1 MARLLQ
7 IFGFLSVLF
16 RGATLTFESLTI
28 GGIVFLNFIVR
39 PTDAQSQLQAQSDSI
54 TQTCLRWMRRAA
66 IALALMQLA
75 YILASTLILMQSADM
90 TLCDVSGANFVL
102 AGILAIVSALTV
114 AALVN
119 SLPRKS
125 YVALLLPA
133 ALILASSVLTS
144 HAMARLDY
152 RLPLA
157 LVTALHQGAT
167 ATWLGGLFY
176 LLISI
181 PRSPDNES
189 ARQLIARFSKLA
201 FASVIVLGAAGLTL
215 SYAYV
220 GSVDAIYG
228 TSYGIMVATKAVLFG
243 TLLLLGALNY
253 KIAHAPSAVGGVI
266 ASLKRF
272 GEAEVGIGIT
282 VILTA
287 ASLTSLPPAVD
298 LKSDRV
304 SAQEISARIAPHFPR
319 LASPSIAD
327 LPEDV
332 YAAEVKSFE
341 VGTLSSASFVPGQA
355 GTRPN
360 TSAEKSWSEYN
371 HHWAGLIVL
380 ATGLLAF
387 LAQTSRF
394 PWARNWPLV
403 FLGLAVFLFL
413 RSDPETWPLGP
424 NGFWVTLQDPEVLL
438 HRIFVVLV
446 IGLAI
451 FEWRV
456 QTGRVSSGRAR
467 LGFPALVA
475 VASALL
481 LTHSHALGNIKEEV
495 LAELSHAP
503 LAVLGIVAGWSRW
516 LELRLPP
523 EDKVRHKMAWLWP
536 TCLVLIG
543 LLLLNYREM

>member
-16 RGATLTFESLTI
+16 RGGTLTFGSLTI
-28 GGIVFLNFIVR
+28 GGIVFLNFV
-39 PTDAQSQLQAQSDSI
+39 ASSADSPSETV
-54 TQTCLRWMRRAA
+54 TQICIRWIRRAA
-66 IALALMQLA
+66 LALAVMQLA
-75 YILASTLILMQSADM
+75 YILASSLILMQSADM
-90 TLCDVSGANFVL
+90 TMGDVSGANFVL
-102 AGILAIVSALTV
+102 AGILAIVSSLTI
-114 AALVN
+114 AALSGARSPKIYAVM
-119 SLPRKS
+119 L
-125 YVALLLPA
+125 APA
-133 ALILASSVLTS
+133 ALILISSVMTS

-157 LVTALHQGAT
+157 VVTALHQGAT

-181 PRSPDNES
+181 PRSPDNQF

-201 FASVIVLGAAGLTL
+201 LISVAVLAAAGFTL
-215 SYAYV
+215 SLAYV
-220 GSVDAIYG
+220 GSISAIYG
-228 TSYGIMVATKAVLFG
+228 TSYGIMVATKVILFG
-243 TLLLLGALNY
+243 TLLLLGALNFQ
-253 KIAHAPSAVGGVI
+253 IARSPSGGSVI

-272 GEAEVGIGIT
+272 GEAELGIGIT

-287 ASLTSLPPAVD
+287 ASLTSLPPAID
-298 LKSDRV
+298 LKNDRV
-304 SAQEISARIAPHFPR
+304 SRQEIAARLAPQIPR
-319 LASPSIAD
+319 LASPAVQD

-332 YAAEVKSFE
+332 YAAEVTAFNS
-341 VGTLSSASFVPGQA
+341 GTLSSASFVPGQA

-360 TSAEKSWSEYN
+360 TTAEKSWSEYN

-380 ATGLLAF
+380 AIGLLAF
-387 LAQTSRF
+387 LAQTKHF
-394 PWARNWPLV
+394 PWARNWPLL
-403 FLGLAVFLFL
+403 FLSLSLFLFL

-438 HRIFVVLV
+438 HRIFSLLV

-456 QTGRVSSGRAR
+456 QTGRVTTQGPR
-467 LGFPALVA
+467 LIFPALVA

-481 LTHSHALGNIKEEV
+481 LTHSHSLGNIKEEV

-503 LAVLGIVAGWSRW
+503 LAILGVVAGWSRW

-523 EDKVRHKMAWLWP
+523 ENKVRDRMAWLWP

>member
-16 RGATLTFESLTI
+16 RGATLSFESLTI
-28 GGIVFLNFIVR
+28 GGIVFINFVAR
-39 PTDAQSQLQAQSDSI
+39 TPTTQSEEINQA
-54 TQTCLRWMRRAA
+54 CLRWIRRAA
-66 IALALMQLA
+66 VALAVMQLA

-90 TLCDVSGANFVL
+90 TLSDVSGANFALAGVL
-102 AGILAIVSALTV
+102 AIASALTI
-114 AALVN
+114 AALGGAART
-119 SLPRKS
+119 SKS
-125 YVALLLPA
+125 YAIMLLPA
-133 ALILASSVLTS
+133 ALILISSVMTS

-152 RLPLA
+152 RFPLA
-157 LVTALHQGAT
+157 GVTALHQGAT

-176 LLISI
+176 LLIAI
-181 PRSPDNES
+181 PRAPDNGF

-201 FASVIVLGAAGLTL
+201 LISVAVLAAAGFTL
-215 SYAYV
+215 GFAYV

-228 TSYGIMVATKAVLFG
+228 TSYGIMVATKVVLFG
-243 TLLLLGALNY
+243 TLLLLGALNFQ
-253 KIAHAPSAVGGVI
+253 IARSPAGGNVI

-272 GEAEVGIGIT
+272 GEAEIGIGIT

-298 LKSDRV
+298 LKTDRV
-304 SAQEISARIAPHFPR
+304 SGQQISARLSPHFPR
-319 LASPSIAD
+319 LESPAIQD
-327 LPEDV
+327 LPEDI
-332 YAAEVKSFE
+332 YAAQVKAFDA
-341 VGTLSSASFVPGQA
+341 GTLSSASFVPGQA

-360 TSAEKSWSEYN
+360 TPAEKSWSEYN

-380 ATGLLAF
+380 AIGLLAF
-387 LAQTSRF
+387 LAQTNHS
-394 PWARNWPLV
+394 PWARNWPLL
-403 FLGLAVFLFL
+403 FLGLSLFLFL

-438 HRIFVVLV
+438 HRIFALLV
-446 IGLAI
+446 IALAI

-456 QTGRVSSGRAR
+456 QTGRVATGRAR
-467 LGFPALVA
+467 LIFPALVA

-481 LTHSHALGNIKEEV
+481 LTHSHSLGNIKEEV

-503 LAVLGIVAGWSRW
+503 LAVAGIVAGWSRW
-516 LELRLPP
+516 LELRLPA
-523 EDKVRHKMAWLWP
+523 ENKMRDKMAWLWP

>member
-28 GGIVFLNFIVR
+28 GGIVFLNFVAR
-39 PTDAQSQLQAQSDSI
+39 SSGSQSEQINQA
-54 TQTCLRWMRRAA
+54 CLRWIRRAA
-66 IALALMQLA
+66 VALAVMQLA

-90 TLCDVSGANFVL
+90 TLTDVSGANFVL
-102 AGILAIVSALTV
+102 AGILAIASALTI
-114 AALVN
+114 AALTTPRRPIN
-119 SLPRKS
+119 SA
-125 YVALLLPA
+125 VLLLPA
-133 ALILASSVLTS
+133 ALILVSSVMTS

-157 LVTALHQGAT
+157 AVTALHQGAT
-167 ATWLGGLFY
+167 AVWLGGLFY
-176 LLISI
+176 LLIAI
-181 PRSPDNES
+181 PRSPDNQF

-201 FASVIVLGAAGLTL
+201 LISVVVLAAAGFTL
-215 SYAYV
+215 GVAYV
-220 GSVDAIYG
+220 GSLAAVYG
-228 TSYGIMVATKAVLFG
+228 TSYGIMVATKVVLFA
-243 TLLLLGALNY
+243 TLLLLGALNFQ
-253 KIAHAPSAVGGVI
+253 IAHSPSGGAVI

-272 GEAEVGIGIT
+272 GEAELGIGIT

-287 ASLTSLPPAVD
+287 ASLTSLPPAID
-298 LKSDRV
+298 LKTDRV
-304 SAQEISARIAPHFPR
+304 SRQEIAARLAPHAPR
-319 LASPSIAD
+319 LSSPAVQD
-327 LPEDV
+327 LPEDI
-332 YAAEVKSFE
+332 YAAQVTAFDA
-341 VGTLSSASFVPGQA
+341 GTLSSASFVPGQV

-360 TSAEKSWSEYN
+360 TPAEKSWSEYN

-380 ATGLLAF
+380 AIGLLAF
-387 LAQTSRF
+387 LAQTKHA
-394 PWARNWPLV
+394 PWARNWPLI
-403 FLGLAVFLFL
+403 FLGLSAFLFL

-438 HRIFVVLV
+438 HRIFALLV
-446 IGLAI
+446 IALAI

-456 QTGRVSSGRAR
+456 QTGRVATERAR
-467 LGFPALVA
+467 LVFPALVA
-475 VASALL
+475 AASALL
-481 LTHSHALGNIKEEV
+481 LTHSHSLGNIKEEV

-503 LAVLGIVAGWSRW
+503 LAVFGIVAGWSRW

-523 EDKVRHKMAWLWP
+523 ENKVRDRMAWLWP